1 MVFPLRRF
9 RRRDKERKGSEKRRK
24 LEEREIRDLL
34 GKLDEDLDI
43 TPED

>member
-1 MVFPLRRF
+1 MRRF